1 MADVTWM
8 VRLSESEV
16 KGPFDRSTMLHLIAR
31 NEIPDNAVVSK
42 VGDEESFP
50 LRTHPDFIGCFQA
63 GTVEHRVVADHRKRH
78 QEAQRTHRSEKRRQW
93 GTALVLFAFAI
104 VAPLAIARQRLLV
117 PEAWVDSLTAV
128 YNDVGGADPPP
139 PPIPGGPLVR
149 SLAARWAGSTDPL
162 PDLAHARSLLWSGS
176 RKDAALAVG
185 ELERMVAK
193 SPNDVEMLA
202 TLAEA
207 YARVWDGRSDH
218 AHAML
223 DLVDRADAL
232 DPTSLAAARA
242 RAAVAVASGNETVA
256 VRASTRCGG
265 EGETPET
272 VDLGCRVLYAR
283 STKNDAILAE
293 LEARYPDIGW
303 VRVVRADTLLEAGR
317 PARALMLARGLTSAM
332 TDDAHAWS
340 LRSRAAAGVGNWDE
354 ALRAIE
360 KSLALQPG
368 QGEQLM
374 LRARIHLM
382 VDKDPAR
389 AQAELERIMAAS
401 WFDEYRDHLRVWCL
415 ASVAH
420 LAAGDYDG
428 ALALA
433 EKALAERSHEPTA
446 LLYAAKALGE
456 LGRRPEAER
465 KLNTLRELNL
475 HGRMAAQLYTWAAN
489 VSLDIDKKNAAIE
502 LLGMA
507 KEEAP
512 EWPAVFLEGARLK
525 FAMANGDGAV
535 ADILRLG
542 HLDLASWRGESPLVD
557 VWYPE
562 RDWSDVEESL
572 STEVHRQLKYGKD
585 MRSVEGIL
593 ALVTNR
599 ATAQILLERAVER
612 DEIAIEERAV
622 YAHGALAQRY
632 IEKGYDAKAMKHI
645 DRVLAQDSD
654 LSLFQGLKG
663 HALSRLGNPDGA
675 MKCFERSLGKA
686 NDLVGPA
693 RWKAEALAR
702 ANRNDEAIEALEE
715 VTIDWPEDLQSQQML
730 VKLLEKRSTRR

>member
-1 MADVTWM
+1 M

-16 KGPFDRSTMLHLIAR
+16 KGPFDRSTMLRLIAR
-31 NEIPDNAVVSK
+31 GEIHDAAAISK

-50 LRTHPDFIGCFQA
+50 LRTHPDFVGCFQV
-63 GTVEHRVVADHRKRH
+63 GTVEHRVVADLRKRH
-78 QEAQRTHRSEKRRQW
+78 QEAQRVQHSEKRRRF
-93 GTALVLFAFAI
+93 GTVLGLFGFAVI
-104 VAPLAIARQRLLV
+104 APLAIARQRLIV
-117 PEAWVDSLTAV
+117 PEAWVDSLTAM
-128 YNDVGGADPPP
+128 YNDVGGAEPPP

-149 SLAARWAGSTDPL
+149 SLAARWAGNTDPL
-162 PDLAHARSLLWSGS
+162 PDLAHARALLWSGS
-176 RKDAALAVG
+176 RRDALLAVG

-207 YARVWDGRSDH
+207 YARVWDGRADH

-242 RAAVAVASGNETVA
+242 RAAVAVASGNESVA
-256 VRASTRCGG
+256 IRASTRCGG
-265 EGETPET
+265 DGDAPDAI
-272 VDLGCRVLYAR
+272 DLGCRVLYAR
-283 STKNDAILAE
+283 SIKDDTILAD
-293 LEARYPDIGW
+293 LEVRYPEAGW
-303 VRVVRADTLLEAGR
+303 VRVVRADTLLDAGR
-317 PARALMLARGLTSAM
+317 PARALMLARSLTSAM
-332 TDDAHAWS
+332 TEDAHAWS

-354 ALRAIE
+354 ARRAIDR
-360 KSLALQPG
+360 SLTLQPE

-382 VDKDPAR
+382 VEKNPAR
-389 AQAELERIMAAS
+389 AQAELERIMGAP
-401 WFDEYRDHLRVWCL
+401 WFDDYRHHVTVWCL

-420 LAAGDYDG
+420 LAARDYDG

-433 EKALAERSHEPTA
+433 EKALTERPYEPTA

-465 KLNTLRELNL
+465 KLNVLRELDL
-475 HGRMAAQLYTWAAN
+475 HGRMAAQLHTWAAN
-489 VSLDIDKKNAAIE
+489 VLLDIDKKNAAME
-502 LLGMA
+502 VLGLA

-525 FAMANGDGAV
+525 FAMANPDGAV
-535 ADILRLG
+535 ADILALG

-562 RDWSDVEESL
+562 RDWSDVEKSL

-599 ATAQILLERAVER
+599 STAQVLLERAVER
-612 DEIAIEERAV
+612 DKIAIEERAV

-632 IEKGYDAKAMKHI
+632 MERGNDAKAMKHI

-675 MKCFERSLGKA
+675 MKSFERSLGKA
-686 NDLVGPA
+686 KDLVGPA

-702 ANRNDEAIEALEE
+702 AHRDEEAIETLEE
-715 VTIDWPEDLQSQQML
+715 VTVDWPEDLQSQQML
-730 VKLLEKRSTRR
+730 VKLLDSASKRRRR